1 LTPCNLS
8 NLNLVYSQLHF
19 YSIWLL
25 ILLSHLYL
33 FLSILIIYPRKFFS
47 TTTSNLIS
55 FSINLTLCL
64 SCPFGSA
71 FLQLYSLDSFQK
83 PMEAFLNFNLCFYPL
98 FYISKIDGLLVLQ
111 TSLQYLSTIHLKH
124 FWESH

>member
-1 LTPCNLS
+1 MTPYNLLT
-8 NLNLVYSQLHF
+8 LNLVYSQLHF
-19 YSIWLL
+19 YSIWPL

-33 FLSILIIYPRKFFS
+33 FLSILTIYPRKFFS
-47 TTTSNLIS
+47 TATSNLIS

-64 SCPFGSA
+64 SYPFRSA
-71 FLQLYSLDSFQK
+71 FLQLYSLNFFQK
-83 PMEAFLNFNLCFYPL
+83 LMEAFLSFNLCFYPL

-111 TSLQYLSTIHLKH
+111 TSLQYLSTRHLKH

>member
-1 LTPCNLS
+1 LTPYNLS
-8 NLNLVYSQLHF
+8 NLNSVYSQLHF

-64 SCPFGSA
+64 SCPFESA
-71 FLQLYSLDSFQK
+71 FLQLYSPDFFQK